1 MIHIE
6 DIFKLLIHVTRGIDY
21 VSGQTLGDYFRSILI
36 KTLGF
41 LSLTLI
47 YFVLFALLS
56 YLIDLWINS
65 SLFVYVIRYVGFI
78 FILASIPS
86 LIDTQRIHHI
96 QKDNIY
102 MQATMILWMIV
113 ILCFLLLHFLG
124 ADVLM
129 HLIF

>member
-6 DIFKLLIHVTRGIDY
+6 DIFKLLINVTRGIDF
-21 VSGQTLGDYFRSILI
+21 VSNQTLGDYFVSII
-36 KTLGF
+36 KKTLGF
-41 LSLTLI
+41 ISLTLV
-47 YFVLFALLS
+47 YFVLLAVMS
-56 YLIDLWINS
+56 YLIDLLINS

-86 LIDTQRIHHI
+86 LIDTQRIQHI
-96 QKDNIY
+96 QKDDIY
-102 MQATMILWMIV
+102 MKATMILWMSV

-124 ADVLM
+124 ADILI